1 MPALYNTA
9 FSTSLGWMR
18 PVSDG
23 TSLIRLDWEQSS
35 AEQSPWNDDD
45 QIDNVSRETK
55 MQILQYLAGKRRD
68 FDLPLAPEGKTE
80 SGRDWLSAMA
90 RIPY

>member
-55 MQILQYLAGKRRD
+55 MQILQYLAGNRAILICHWHPK
-68 FDLPLAPEGKTE
+68 AKQQAVVTG
-80 SGRDWLSAMA
+80 
-90 RIPY
+90 

>member
-1 MPALYNTA
+1 MPALYHTA

-35 AEQSPWNDDD
+35 AEQSP
-45 QIDNVSRETK
+45 
-55 MQILQYLAGKRRD
+55 
-68 FDLPLAPEGKTE
+68 
-80 SGRDWLSAMA
+80 
-90 RIPY
+90 